1 MDTLF
6 HSRIAK
12 VEAMVGDIKSEVQLA
27 VQDVL
32 EEVAKVS
39 DIQVGAG
46 EGGVEMR
53 VIYMQA
59 RAGGMGA
66 EQCCRAF
73 PGQLMCVVCDVLSCQ
88 HGSLQATQ
96 H

>member
-39 DIQVGAG
+39 DIQVGCL
-46 EGGVEMR
+46 GVGPRKESR
-53 VIYMQA
+53 GY
-59 RAGGMGA
+59 
-66 EQCCRAF
+66 C
-73 PGQLMCVVCDVLSCQ
+73 L
-88 HGSLQATQ
+88 
-96 H
+96 